1 MGHGAGGRGIYN
13 PRSIMP
19 RNAEVIRQW
28 TILKE
33 IEAAREGV
41 TIDRLATLCKVTTR
55 TIRRDLDALQDAG
68 FPLYDDRA
76 GSKTRWK
83 LNGQALK
90 RLETT
95 FSLAEL
101 SALYFSRTLVECL
114 AGTPFQADLRR
125 AFDKLEGVL
134 TPRMRQFLDR
144 LPSVVAVKSGGWRKP
159 ETPKQREIIAR
170 LLEATLQHRRAS
182 MQYHSLSSRSLK
194 SYVVD
199 PYQLVYGQG
208 GLYLTAYVPEY
219 GAMRTFAA
227 ERIRDLTL
235 LEERF
240 EPIEDAAR
248 DLYAHS
254 MGIHDAPPESI
265 AIVFAPDAAPYV
277 RERQWHPTQTI
288 KDHPDGSITLSLTV
302 CNDPIL
308 RSWILG
314 FGRSARVAAPVA
326 LARQIR
332 DELERALRGYN
343 DDQRVAQNSRSAR
356 RT

>member
-1 MGHGAGGRGIYN
+1 
-13 PRSIMP
+13 MP
-19 RNAEVIRQW
+19 RNAEVVRQW

-33 IEAAREGV
+33 IEAARLEGV
-41 TIDRLATLCKVTTR
+41 TIDTLARLCKVTTR
-55 TIRRDLDALQDAG
+55 TIRRDLDALQEAG
-68 FPLYDDRA
+68 FPLYDDH
-76 GSKTRWK
+76 SDHKTRWK

-114 AGTPFQADLRR
+114 AGTPFQSDLRS

-144 LPSVVAVKSGGWRKP
+144 LPTVVAVKGGAWRTP
-159 ETPKQREIIAR
+159 EHPKQREIVAR

-182 MQYHSLSSRSLK
+182 MQYHSLSSRRVKTYL
-194 SYVVD
+194 VD

-208 GLYLTAYVPEY
+208 GLYLTAYVPAY
-219 GAMRTFAA
+219 GAIRTFAS
-227 ERIRDLTL
+227 ERISELTL
-235 LEERF
+235 LESRF
-240 EPIEDAAR
+240 EPVEDVAS

-265 AIVFAPDAAPYV
+265 EILFTPEAAPYV
-277 RERQWHPTQTI
+277 RERVWHPTQTI
-288 KDHPDGSITLSLTV
+288 KEEPDGSMTMSLSV
-302 CNDPIL
+302 CNDPTL
-308 RSWILG
+308 RSWILS
-314 FGRSARVAAPVA
+314 FGRSARVMAPET

-332 DELERALRGYN
+332 DELDRARDAYNPSRPESDINRSPSPDPRPLMRGL
-343 DDQRVAQNSRSAR
+343 S
-356 RT
+356 